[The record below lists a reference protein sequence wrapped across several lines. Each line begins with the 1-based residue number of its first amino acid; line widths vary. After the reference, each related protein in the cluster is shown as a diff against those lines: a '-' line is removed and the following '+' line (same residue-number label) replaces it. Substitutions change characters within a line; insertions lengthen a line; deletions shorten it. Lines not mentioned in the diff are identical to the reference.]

1 MRKQLTF
8 FIFLVSVSLSAQ
20 NWETT
25 WKDATQKAS
34 AENKKIVLV
43 FSGSDWCIPCI
54 KLEKEV

>member
-54 KLEKEV
+54 KL